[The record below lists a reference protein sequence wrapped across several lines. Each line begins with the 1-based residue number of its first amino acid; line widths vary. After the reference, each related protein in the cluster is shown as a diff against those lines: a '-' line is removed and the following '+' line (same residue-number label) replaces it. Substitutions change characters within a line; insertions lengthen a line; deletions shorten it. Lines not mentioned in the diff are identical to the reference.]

1 MEKPVLAISVPC
13 YNEEACI
20 PSTLKTL
27 KEVLN
32 NLVSEGL
39 ISEKSFL
46 LFTDDGSKDKT
57 WELISNAYK
66 ENLCNI
72 KAVRFSRNFGNQAA
86 ILAGLEAARRYD
98 VDAVLTIDADLQQ
111 DVNKIRDFVIGYNEG
126 YDIVAGVRNDRDEEG
141 FFKKMGAICFY
152 KLINMLG
159 VNMKPNHSEFRLISR
174 NTLKILENYQERNIF
189 LRGLFSEL
197 GLDTKYISFDVKQ
210 REYGV
215 SKFSMMALYK
225 LAIMGIVSFSTYPLR
240 LVCFMGML
248 IAGASFL
255 VAVLILIDQLM
266 SVHMFNSIEFF
277 KIWMSF
283 IAGIQILCIGLIGEY
298 VGQILAEV
306 KGRPRY
312 IISKELD

>member
-13 YNEEACI
+13 YNEEACL
-20 PSTLKTL
+20 PTTLETLK
-27 KEVLN
+27 KVLE
-32 NLVSEGL
+32 NLVNEGL
-39 ISEKSFL
+39 VSEKSFL

-57 WELISNAYK
+57 WEIISNAYK
-66 ENLCNI
+66 EHLCNI
-72 KAVRFSRNFGNQAA
+72 RAVRFSRNFGNQAA

-111 DVNKIRDFVIGYNEG
+111 DVNKIKDFILAYNEG
-126 YDIVAGVRNDRDEEG
+126 YDIVAGVRTDRDQEG
-141 FFKKMGAICFY
+141 LVKRYGAIAFY
-152 KLINMLG
+152 KLINLLG
-159 VNMKPNHSEFRLISR
+159 VKIKPDHSEFRLISR

-189 LRGLFSEL
+189 LRGLFYEL
-197 GLDTKYISFDVKQ
+197 GLDTKFISFDVKQ
-210 REYGV
+210 REHGE
-215 SKFSMMALYK
+215 SKFSMVDLCK
-225 LAIMGIVSFSTYPLR
+225 LAIMGMVSFSTYPLR

-248 IAGASFL
+248 IAGVSFL
-255 VAVLILIDQLM
+255 VAVFIFIDQL
-266 SVHMFNSIEFF
+266 SANVFARIEFF

-298 VGQILAEV
+298 IGQILLEV